1 MRAARYCFTAV
12 RLLVVGDCVC
22 LWRGDGMEQVNKW
35 VVWLWPRAGY
45 YLMPFEVEADSE
57 EQALERVV
65 ATLVNDGWSEF
76 FEECSEDDEE
86 LEASGR
92 YLYMDAT
99 MEGASRPVM
108 LLSENLEIRRV

>member
-1 MRAARYCFTAV
+1 MRVARNCLSGV
-12 RLLVVGDCVC
+12 WCMVVGDGVC
-22 LWRGDGMEQVNKW
+22 LRRGGGMEQVNKW
-35 VVWLWPRAGY
+35 VVWLWPEAGY